1 MNAKQREALLT
12 ALRVRFEDNMN
23 RHEGIAWA
31 DVLVRLAADAG
42 KLQSLA
48 EMENTGG
55 EPDVVRVDKQSGQFL
70 FYDCAPESP
79 VGRRSLCYDRAGWES
94 RKDNRPENTAV
105 DMAAAMGI
113 ELLTEE
119 EYRSLQALGKF
130 DLKTSSWLRT
140 PPEIRKLGG
149 AIFGDCR
156 FGRVFVY
163 HNGAQSYYSGRAFRG
178 ALRV

>member
-1 MNAKQREALLT
+1 MNAKQRDAHLAALQ
-12 ALRVRFEDNMN
+12 VRFEGSMR
-23 RHEGIAWA
+23 RHEGIAWTDVQARLVA
-31 DVLVRLAADAG
+31 DVSKLQALAA
-42 KLQSLA
+42 
-48 EMENTGG
+48 MESTGG
-55 EPDVVRVDKQSGQFL
+55 EPDVVGVDEQSGQFL
-70 FYDCAPESP
+70 FYDCSPESP

-105 DMAAAMGI
+105 DMAATMGI
-113 ELLTEE
+113 ELLTED

-130 DLKTSSWLRT
+130 DLKTSSWLKT

-163 HNGAQSYYSGRAFRG
+163 HNGAQSYYAGRAFRG